1 MLVKEEKP
9 QIQNNSGS
17 TKGLNNKR
25 FRERKTPCVF
35 DMFQYLQSNDAAIQ
49 YLKSKDVLTS
59 RVNDNCEELIA
70 RSSGSAGYK
79 PAPRRCKGTLV
90 ERKFHNKDG
99 QGDPV
104 YSRYYRC
111 TACNT

>member
-1 MLVKEEKP
+1 
-9 QIQNNSGS
+9 
-17 TKGLNNKR
+17 
-25 FRERKTPCVF
+25 
-35 DMFQYLQSNDAAIQ
+35 MFQYLQSNDAAIE
-49 YLKSKDVLTS
+49 YLKSKDVITS

-99 QGDPV
+99 QGDPAQHATPILISWKKV
-104 YSRYYRC
+104 YYRNVGNISI
-111 TACNT
+111 TFYLR